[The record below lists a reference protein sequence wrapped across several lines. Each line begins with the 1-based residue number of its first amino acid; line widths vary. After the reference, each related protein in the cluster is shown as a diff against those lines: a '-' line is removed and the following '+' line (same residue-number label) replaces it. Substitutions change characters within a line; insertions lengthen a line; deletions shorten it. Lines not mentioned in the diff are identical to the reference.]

1 MPSLEPALTVLC
13 APALSLL
20 LFALCW
26 AARPGLLGGF
36 FANLTILLGGA
47 AFAWFALS
55 SHNVAAQAL
64 LALLGILVV
73 LTALFGLYLLIVLLL
88 LNSRVMLQ
96 RERPR
101 LANMLTLLLALGL
114 IALVAL
120 AAFDPLRWLPRPL
133 RSFLGGCSLILPY
146 LLFDAMNFLTAAGLC
161 ALHRP
166 LGRLDYILV
175 LGSGL
180 IDGDRVPPLLA
191 RRIERGIRLYEKQ
204 KRRGHAPKLL
214 FSGGQGADETVAEA
228 EAMRRYALAA
238 GVPEADLLVEDNS
251 RSTAENLKFSKK
263 IMELRSEG
271 RFRCVFVSN
280 GYHLLRASMIA
291 RSQGLRARGVGA
303 RTAAYYLPNALL
315 REYVAVSAM
324 EKRRH
329 LVVCGLIALVS
340 ALLAAAWALK

>member
-1 MPSLEPALTVLC
+1 MPKNPDIKKV
-13 APALSLL
+13 
-20 LFALCW
+20 
-26 AARPGLLGGF
+26 
-36 FANLTILLGGA
+36 
-47 AFAWFALS
+47 
-55 SHNVAAQAL
+55 
-64 LALLGILVV
+64 
-73 LTALFGLYLLIVLLL
+73 
-88 LNSRVMLQ
+88 
-96 RERPR
+96 
-101 LANMLTLLLALGL
+101 
-114 IALVAL
+114 
-120 AAFDPLRWLPRPL
+120 
-133 RSFLGGCSLILPY
+133 
-146 LLFDAMNFLTAAGLC
+146 
-161 ALHRP
+161 
-166 LGRLDYILV
+166 LV

-271 RFRCVFVSN
+271 K
-280 GYHLLRASMIA
+280 LLFSG
-291 RSQGLRARGVGA
+291 SQGLRARGVGA

-329 LVVCGLIALVS
+329 LVVCGLIALFS
-340 ALLAAAWALK
+340 ALLAAALALK